1 LGYTRTDRPPGGG
14 NGAKENLC
22 LSKKKLVL
30 SLIKIMPKCLRV
42 SSLVGFARLMLKLN
56 KGSVRRLQFTDAG
69 ASLETG
75 GGVITSNIGEGK

>member
-1 LGYTRTDRPPGGG
+1 
-14 NGAKENLC
+14 
-22 LSKKKLVL
+22 
-30 SLIKIMPKCLRV
+30 MPKCLRV

-75 GGVITSNIGEGK
+75 GGVITSNIGEGKQNESHFIDSYTSGFARLSHS